1 MEDQSTL
8 SEDQAT
14 FDPTQITRP
23 DPALR
28 TYYFIVAAL
37 TTVGFFFVILPL
49 LFKYHTLQYKFDD
62 KGVSM
67 SWGVLFRREIYLTYR
82 RIQDIHVT
90 RNFIQRWLGLAE
102 VAVQTASGSAGAE
115 MKIEGIR
122 RPELLRNF
130 LYHQMRGARGLSEED
145 GTGAPT
151 EGGEAKPDEALTLLT
166 EIRDDLRGLRQTMEA
181 AS

>member
-1 MEDQSTL
+1 MDNESAL
-8 SEDQAT
+8 SEEQAN

-23 DPALR
+23 DPSLM
-28 TYYFIVAAL
+28 TYYFIVAVL
-37 TTVGFFFVILPL
+37 TTIGFFFLILPL
-49 LFKYHTLQYKFDD
+49 VFKYHTLRYKFDD

-90 RNFIQRWLGLAE
+90 RNIFQRWLGLAE

-122 RPELLRNF
+122 RPELLRDF
-130 LYHQMRGARGLSEED
+130 LYRQMRGARGE
-145 GTGAPT
+145 T
-151 EGGEAKPDEALTLLT
+151 EPQVAGEAAGEPVSDSDEALALLQG
-166 EIRDDLRGLRQTMEA
+166 IRDDLRGLRQTMEA
-181 AS
+181 RS